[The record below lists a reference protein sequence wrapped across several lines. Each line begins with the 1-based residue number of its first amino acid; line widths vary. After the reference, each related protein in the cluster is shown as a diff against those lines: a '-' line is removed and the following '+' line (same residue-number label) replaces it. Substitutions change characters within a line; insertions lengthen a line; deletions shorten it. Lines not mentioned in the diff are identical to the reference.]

1 MRDALRATALL
12 WLALVAAPAWAFE
25 LPALMALLGQQRSG
39 EAAFTEQR
47 FVRGLDEPLVSS
59 GSLSFSA
66 PDRFVRKTLKPR
78 PESMVVDG
86 NTITLTRGGRSRSF
100 TLDAAPEL
108 AGLVEAIRGTL
119 TGNAQALQRH
129 FKPELSG
136 SAALWSLSLSPL
148 DGRLGGQLRTI
159 RIDGRRG
166 EVRSIELLLP
176 DGDRSLMAVEPLRS
190 TAGP

>member
-1 MRDALRATALL
+1 MFDRLRTAVLL
-12 WLALVAAPAWAFE
+12 GLVWLAPPAWAFE

-47 FVRGLDEPLVSS
+47 FVRGLDDPLSSS
-59 GSLSFSA
+59 GTLSFSA

-78 PESMVVDG
+78 AESMVVDG
-86 NTITLTRGGRSRSF
+86 NTITLTRSGRSRSF

-119 TGNAQALQRH
+119 TGNAQTLRRH

-136 SAALWSLSLSPL
+136 SAELWSLALSPL

-176 DGDRSLMAVEPLRS
+176 DGDRSLMTVEPLRAATS
-190 TAGP
+190 P